1 MNPLKQYL
9 DLYEAN
15 AELVNAGG
23 APVLN
28 ALRDSAAE
36 ALRNTVLPCKGSENY
51 EHTDLP
57 ALLAPD
63 YGVNLGRKQLG
74 INAAD
79 SFSCRVPNMSTALFF
94 LSGDSF
100 AATPNSRNQ
109 LPDGVT
115 VRSLRHAALTEPE
128 LVASHYG
135 RLASIDNP
143 LTALNTMLVQDGLFV
158 HVRAGVRVEKPLQLV
173 SILQGTIPMMAV
185 RRILL
190 VLEDG
195 AQACLLCCDHTQSAD
210 MRCMNLQ
217 TVEICCGQG
226 ARFDMYELE
235 ESTRLTTRLSQV
247 YLDMAAGAN
256 VLLDGITLYNGTT
269 RNEVHAVFNGE
280 EAELQLLGMGIEDAD
295 RRLDNYT
302 LIRHE
307 KGHCQSRELFKYVV
321 DGESTGAFTGRI
333 YVAPDAQKTEAY
345 QSNRNL
351 VASPEARMFSKPQL
365 EIYADDVKCS
375 HGTAIGQL
383 DPAQIFYMRTR
394 GLDEATAKTLLRQA
408 FMADVIEPVRL
419 PQLRDRLRH
428 LVDMRLAGNA
438 ADAASCA
445 SCASISCEENG
456 EI

>member
-1 MNPLKQYL
+1 
-9 DLYEAN
+9 
-15 AELVNAGG
+15 
-23 APVLN
+23 
-28 ALRDSAAE
+28 
-36 ALRNTVLPCKGSENY
+36 
-51 EHTDLP
+51 
-57 ALLAPD
+57 
-63 YGVNLGRKQLG
+63 
-74 INAAD
+74 
-79 SFSCRVPNMSTALFF
+79 
-94 LSGDSF
+94 
-100 AATPNSRNQ
+100 
-109 LPDGVT
+109 
-115 VRSLRHAALTEPE
+115 
-128 LVASHYG
+128 
-135 RLASIDNP
+135 
-143 LTALNTMLVQDGLFV
+143 
-158 HVRAGVRVEKPLQLV
+158 
-173 SILQGTIPMMAV
+173 
-185 RRILL
+185 
-190 VLEDG
+190 
-195 AQACLLCCDHTQSAD
+195 
-210 MRCMNLQ
+210 
-217 TVEICCGQG
+217 
-226 ARFDMYELE
+226 MYELE